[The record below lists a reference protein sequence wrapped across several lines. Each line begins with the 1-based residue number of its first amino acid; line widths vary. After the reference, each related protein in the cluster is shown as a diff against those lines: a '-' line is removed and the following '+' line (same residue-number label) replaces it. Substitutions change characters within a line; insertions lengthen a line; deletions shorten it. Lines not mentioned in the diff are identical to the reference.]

1 MESNGYVL
9 AGYDT
14 LAKLLY
20 RFTKGLKSKDRW
32 NEQFTTEQLQ
42 AFFNKVCVGFLHSFG
57 QNFPNKRKYHKYKYI
72 MFENMRFC
80 RDTEFFKGSKLFLDS
95 GGYQISIGRLS
106 KRESRILFDMYYEW
120 LQEFPQMYDRAFI
133 LDVPPGPGCKVF
145 NNFND
150 VYDWNYESYMVA
162 KNLPSDI
169 KNKLIYVH
177 HFRTPKLWEI
187 YTKLMRENEL
197 FKEFNYHATGGI
209 VANLGS
215 DLSIPC
221 FIYTIPL
228 IPLLNECKK
237 YKRDF
242 LNFHILGGA
251 GYRDVL
257 FYELVKKAVYDF
269 HKIKL
274 NITYDSSGA
283 FKQVMFARYMWVRDG
298 DDHLKKMDIRS
309 CNLQNRFY
317 NDKSV
322 IDTYQKMMDELA
334 VENDF
339 KKIDLS
345 DVYMDNQGSMH
356 EDVKIYSIMYAL
368 HRYHT
373 VKKEM
378 EEFADE
384 VYPLYKNKQYAE
396 FYHRCIEV
404 TRLLNQGKLTSKQGT
419 KAHSFVRSLDMLVD
433 LDEDY
438 CQFLV
443 DKFLAKDEFVHLFES
458 KKMMTI

>member
-1 MESNGYVL
+1 
-9 AGYDT
+9 
-14 LAKLLY
+14 
-20 RFTKGLKSKDRW
+20 
-32 NEQFTTEQLQ
+32 
-42 AFFNKVCVGFLHSFG
+42 
-57 QNFPNKRKYHKYKYI
+57 
-72 MFENMRFC
+72 
-80 RDTEFFKGSKLFLDS
+80 
-95 GGYQISIGRLS
+95 
-106 KRESRILFDMYYEW
+106 MYYEW

-150 VYDWNYESYMVA
+150 VYNWNYESYMVA

-419 KAHSFVRSLDMLVD
+419 KAHSFIRSLDMLVD

-443 DKFLAKDEFVHLFES
+443 DKFLAKDEFVQLFES